1 MIRAR
6 RAGRPRRPRRGPVR
20 HRLLAL
26 VVLLLPVCLVGALG
40 TGNAQAAG
48 YRYWS
53 FWESDGGDWSYATQ
67 GPGTARPADGTV
79 TGFRFSVSE
88 DGGNAARPRHAP
100 DFAAICGDTPGR
112 EGRIRIGVVVDPGT
126 AADAPAGERA
136 PALRAECALLGEDA
150 TAAEALAAVAEPLRY
165 SGQGLLCAISGY
177 PATGCG
183 EQVTGRAPATPPA
196 ETGGTPGKT
205 PGGTTGGTTDGTAG
219 ASAGT
224 AADGTGGGTGGDGA
238 GGGSPVVGLVVT
250 AAAVLVLVVAG
261 RRQARRRRG

>member
-6 RAGRPRRPRRGPVR
+6 
-20 HRLLAL
+20 HRLPAL

-53 FWESDGGDWSYATQ
+53 FWESDGGGWSYATQ
-67 GPGTARPADGTV
+67 GPATARPADGTV
-79 TGFRFSVSE
+79 TGFRFAVSE
-88 DGGNAARPRHAP
+88 DGGDAARPRHAP
-100 DFAAICGDTPGR
+100 GFAAICGDTPGR
-112 EGRIRIGVVVDPGT
+112 EGRKRIGVVVDPGT

-183 EQVTGRAPATPPA
+183 EQVTDRAPATSST
-196 ETGGTPGKT
+196 ETGRTPDGTA
-205 PGGTTGGTTDGTAG
+205 DGTAG
-219 ASAGT
+219 PSAGT
-224 AADGTGGGTGGDGA
+224 ADADGTGGSTSDDGTGGGGPA
-238 GGGSPVVGLVVT
+238 VGGSAVGLIAT